1 MLNTSTY
8 FDIVC
13 ALPVAP
19 LFAPAKPILLCT
31 PLVLCCLPKFAFS
44 GAAAAVLYCPVFL
57 SPLTVR
63 SHAASRIYPTSSYNP
78 ALSLCY
84 L

>member
-31 PLVLCCLPKFAFS
+31 PLVLCCLPMFAFS
-44 GAAAAVLYCPVFL
+44 GAPAAVLCCPVFL
-57 SPLTVR
+57 YLW
-63 SHAASRIYPTSSYNP
+63 ASALMRAQTYNP
-78 ALSLCY
+78 LSVYQSSLPS
-84 L
+84 